1 MFVRGV
7 TRGFGCGVAYWARS
21 KVSMLWSSRRIT
33 QHGDKKFMFDFLFDF
48 ALAVFALAPFGV
60 LVLLWIAFPE
70 DHGVHP
76 IYRESRIEIQVK
88 NKPIPRS

>member
-1 MFVRGV
+1 
-7 TRGFGCGVAYWARS
+7 
-21 KVSMLWSSRRIT
+21 
-33 QHGDKKFMFDFLFDF
+33 MFDFLFDF